1 MLNAYPG
8 KKLRNLRKRANLT
21 QMQVVD
27 LTGVSETTIHY
38 LEHDLRRPQTHTLEK
53 LLNLYAIR
61 ITRLEKMERIW
72 GEDGLQK
79 PGEPMASPNTQK
91 TGRRESR
98 LPVAQP
104 VAVISESHKN
114 KVLADPTKAA
124 KSGVDYSDV
133 YWKDQHGS
141 LRRVL

>member
-21 QMQVVD
+21 QMQVVK

-38 LEHDLRRPQTHTLEK
+38 LEHDLRKPQTHTLEK

-72 GEDGLQK
+72 GDDGLQNKGAPPCQKFPSPSLSQAQSASK
-79 PGEPMASPNTQK
+79 PAFT
-91 TGRRESR
+91 R
-98 LPVAQP
+98 
-104 VAVISESHKN
+104 
-114 KVLADPTKAA
+114 
-124 KSGVDYSDV
+124 
-133 YWKDQHGS
+133 
-141 LRRVL
+141 